1 MRLAVWD
8 VDGTLVDSRATIFD
22 CCTQAMLKVGLP
34 APSYDEV
41 RKIVGLSLE
50 HALSV
55 LAPDLGPAKVEQ
67 AAFFYKQRF
76 GEYRAKPD
84 FFEALYEGAGETLAR
99 LKAEGWRMAIATGKS
114 RPGVRTIV
122 SMHGWED
129 LFDSTHCADDGPGKP
144 HPAMLLEAMRACGAT
159 ADQTVMIGDTTHDV
173 AMARAAGV
181 RAFGVTW
188 GFNTA
193 PELRSAGSH
202 HVANDFSSL
211 NKALDEFSSFVTSA

>member
-55 LAPDLGPAKVEQ
+55 LAPDLEPTKVAQ
-67 AAFFYKQRF
+67 AAYYYKQRF

-84 FFEALYEGAGETLAR
+84 FSEALYEGAADTLAR

-114 RPGVRTIV
+114 RPGVQSIV
-122 SMHGWED
+122 AMHGWDD
-129 LFDSTHCADDGPGKP
+129 LFGSTHCADDGPGKP
-144 HPAMLLEAMRACGAT
+144 DPAMLREAMRACGAT
-159 ADQTVMIGDTTHDV
+159 SDQTVMIGDTTHDI
-173 AMARAAGV
+173 AMAKAAGV
-181 RAFGVTW
+181 RALGVSW

-193 PELRSAGSH
+193 PELRSAGAH
-202 HVANDFSSL
+202 HVAEDISSL
-211 NKALDEFSSFVTSA
+211 NKALDEFAKHMAAP